1 MYFNCKLKI
10 NEKNYNYTMH
20 EIIAQNNKEKSMLY
34 KLLKKKAIE
43 VQAYMVISI
52 FFINKS
58 IHNIKKL
65 SLDSYIYIFKFYLKT
80 ELKSVSDM

>member
-34 KLLKKKAIE
+34 KLFKKKS
-43 VQAYMVISI
+43 YRS
-52 FFINKS
+52 S
-58 IHNIKKL
+58 
-65 SLDSYIYIFKFYLKT
+65 SLYGN
-80 ELKSVSDM
+80 